1 MMTSVGI
8 FSFREDFQL
17 KLSAAANFLLY
28 RDDNDRRRVASTADI
43 QTRLPCGRRRCIHRL
58 RSNVATGKTIWT
70 QANQPCDERL
80 RPNDTFW
87 GGGEHAVRGII
98 VGNNQRSES

>member
-28 RDDNDRRRVASTADI
+28 RDDDDRRRVLRQPIFKGDCHAAAVAASTVFAETSRPAR
-43 QTRLPCGRRRCIHRL
+43 QSGRKPTNHVM
-58 RSNVATGKTIWT
+58 S
-70 QANQPCDERL
+70 D
-80 RPNDTFW
+80 
-87 GGGEHAVRGII
+87 
-98 VGNNQRSES
+98 

>member
-28 RDDNDRRRVASTADI
+28 RDDDDRRRVALTADI
-43 QTRLPCGRRRCIHRL
+43 QTRLPCGRSRFIHCL
-58 RSNVATGKTIWT
+58 
-70 QANQPCDERL
+70 
-80 RPNDTFW
+80 
-87 GGGEHAVRGII
+87 H
-98 VGNNQRSES
+98 

>member
-43 QTRLPCGRRRCIHRL
+43 QRRLPCGQSRCIHRFAET
-58 RSNVATGKTIWT
+58 S
-70 QANQPCDERL
+70 
-80 RPNDTFW
+80 RPARQSGRKPTNHVMSD
-87 GGGEHAVRGII
+87 
-98 VGNNQRSES
+98 